1 MDDRTDSPYDRM
13 LREQQAKKE
22 PTASELAEQMETN
35 ALRSYA
41 RRLFQVNL
49 LLDTAARDMERLPVT
64 GRQGMLVQLAAEL
77 IKGVEDALKQAADRR
92 E

>member
-1 MDDRTDSPYDRM
+1 MNNQKETYTPS
-13 LREQQAKKE
+13 EE
-22 PTASELAEQMETN
+22 PTARELAEQMETN

-49 LLDTAARDMERLPVT
+49 LLETVSSNISTRDMERLPVT

>member
-1 MDDRTDSPYDRM
+1 MNSQKETYTPS
-13 LREQQAKKE
+13 EE
-22 PTASELAEQMETN
+22 PTARELAEQMETN

-49 LLDTAARDMERLPVT
+49 LLETVSSSISSTRDMERLPVT

>member
-1 MDDRTDSPYDRM
+1 MNNQKETYTPS
-13 LREQQAKKE
+13 EE
-22 PTASELAEQMETN
+22 PTARERAEQMETN

-49 LLDTAARDMERLPVT
+49 LLETVARDMERLPMT
-64 GRQGMLVQLAAEL
+64 GRPGVLVQLAAEL
-77 IKGVEDALKQAADRR
+77 VKGVEEALKQAADRR

>member
-1 MDDRTDSPYDRM
+1 MNNQKETYTPS
-13 LREQQAKKE
+13 EE
-22 PTASELAEQMETN
+22 PTARELAEQMETN

-41 RRLFQVNL
+41 RRLFQVQL
-49 LLDTAARDMERLPVT
+49 LLDTVSSNISTRNMERLPVT

-77 IKGVEDALKQAADRR
+77 VKGVEEALKQAADRR